1 MLFYRKPRFIPPP
14 RQAHPLLRRGWGGA
28 PIPPFLYSSLPP
40 SKAATSLLF
49 VVHPLEISP
58 STSHIQRLLQC
69 SSPANHDSQP
79 YPARHIPSFGGAWG
93 GRPLFFKYFHPLPYS
108 LSNIENMS
116 VLFSGKIL
124 LFCSSCQL
132 LLLQSTNLLLFIS
145 SLLHALMLPIC
156 SLSPCC
162 VFLFPLYYNL
172 FLYLLY
178 NINIYKRIN
187 LFIFIC
193 FYPLCYLLLSIKI
206 YIIKNVIMCLLFYV
220 YALKVIYIN
229 I

>member
-1 MLFYRKPRFIPPP
+1 MKNIASSSTHHQQTTTPNLTPPGTSP
-14 RQAHPLLRRGWGGA
+14 PSEGLGEAAL
-28 PIPPFLYSSLPP
+28 PPFL
-40 SKAATSLLF
+40 F
-49 VVHPLEISP
+49 PLW
-58 STSHIQRLLQC
+58 
-69 SSPANHDSQP
+69 
-79 YPARHIPSFGGAWG
+79 AWG
-93 GRPLFFKYFHPLPYS
+93 GRPSFFKYFHPLPYS

-116 VLFSGKIL
+116 VLFSGKFPF
-124 LFCSSCQL
+124 FCSSRQL

-193 FYPLCYLLLSIKI
+193 FYPLCYLLFSIKI

-220 YALKVIYIN
+220 YMLKVIYIN
-229 I
+229 M